1 MRVKRTRSKNSEHD
15 KAFSDNREDDEVFIV
30 EKIFKRKQSQ
40 YLVQCSGYQ
49 PAWIEAEYI
58 PSFLKEYFHETGN
71 VNIPPPFL
79 HSTIMSGN
87 TALQSLSWKS
97 DGTLPRWTPDNQ
109 NILSSEDEE
118 DERAS
123 DSLKCNTKKNM
134 ASLMNCYFKNFLT
147 QNFF

>member
-1 MRVKRTRSKNSEHD
+1 MHYTPWTREKCPLHREDDSPVLEFLPAALKQKMRVKRTRSKNSEHD

-79 HSTIMSGN
+79 
-87 TALQSLSWKS
+87 
-97 DGTLPRWTPDNQ
+97 
-109 NILSSEDEE
+109 
-118 DERAS
+118 
-123 DSLKCNTKKNM
+123 
-134 ASLMNCYFKNFLT
+134 Y
-147 QNFF
+147 